1 MAGKRAFRRV
11 NPLALAVLVQLWER
25 PMHPYQI
32 SQTLRQRGKDGS
44 VRINY
49 GALYPV
55 VESLLNQGFIEVV
68 GAEQDGK
75 RPARTVYRITPDGVV
90 EMRDW
95 LRAWISEPEKEY
107 PRFMAAL
114 SFLPALGPDE
124 AAALLR
130 RRVTVLDKQIAEIR
144 AATDAVVSW
153 LPEVLLIEG
162 NYEMHMLTADRD
174 FTAALAARI
183 ESDDLGGIEGWRTMA
198 DLVARYPAGRVPPD
212 IGDKLLEE
220 WGLPTPPT

>member
-32 SQTLRQRGKDGS
+32 SQTLKQRGKDGS

-68 GAEQDGK
+68 GAEQDGN

-124 AAALLR
+124 AVALLR

-144 AATDAVVSW
+144 TATDAVVSW

-183 ESDDLGGIEGWRTMA
+183 ESDELGGIEGWRTMA
-198 DLVARYPAGRVPPD
+198 ALAAEYPAGRVPPD

-220 WGLPTPPT
+220 WGLPAPPT